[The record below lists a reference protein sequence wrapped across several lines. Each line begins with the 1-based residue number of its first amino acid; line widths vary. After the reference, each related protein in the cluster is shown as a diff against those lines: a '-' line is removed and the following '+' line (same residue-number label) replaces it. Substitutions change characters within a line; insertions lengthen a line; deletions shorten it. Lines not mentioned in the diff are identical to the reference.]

1 VINEALLSTGESCAG
16 LAASALWTVTPC
28 IGRRHV
34 GHVGVQTSCEHVVV
48 GAVLCVLYCV
58 ITVTTDWQ
66 NQPLSTVSCSV
77 HAVYRHRL

>member
-1 VINEALLSTGESCAG
+1 MYTFSNLFTQCLHGRLGGVVVINEALLSTGESCAG

-34 GHVGVQTSCEHVVV
+34 GHVGVQTSCERVVV

-58 ITVTTDWQ
+58 ITVTTD
-66 NQPLSTVSCSV
+66 
-77 HAVYRHRL
+77 